1 MKRILALLLCLLLL
15 LASAQAELKRNSRGD
30 EVEQLQQMLTD
41 LGFLNDKIDGIFG
54 RKTEAAVKA
63 VQDYFGEKQTGIYD
77 DALDMK
83 LLDLW
88 GTVMGI
94 MEGDGLDPEE
104 LQEIYP
110 ASCGWGGDEGEGAH
124 YCWRH
129 LEQAYLSA
137 YTGGDAPEELER
149 LISTR
154 QRDLWLQS
162 IDDMYTEWEDS
173 LPEDDGEIASKQ
185 REIFEQALSE
195 NLAEWAQEYSELK
208 ALTQE
213 ARWLESIGVDLCF
226 DLYGAE
232 AN

>member
-1 MKRILALLLCLLLL
+1 M
-15 LASAQAELKRNSRGD
+15 N
-30 EVEQLQQMLTD
+30 ML
-41 LGFLNDKIDGIFG
+41 
-54 RKTEAAVKA
+54 EM
-63 VQDYFGEKQTGIYD
+63 E
-77 DALDMK
+77 

-88 GTVMGI
+88 GTVLGI

-110 ASCGWGGDEGEGAH
+110 AACGWGGEEGEGAH

-137 YTGGDAPEELER
+137 YTGGDAPEALER

-162 IDDMYTEWEDS
+162 IDDMYTEWEDMLS
-173 LPEDDGEIASKQ
+173 DDDGETASEQ

-195 NLAEWAQEYSELK
+195 NRAEWAQEYSELK

-213 ARWLESIGVDLCF
+213 ARWLESIGMDLCF

>member
-94 MEGDGLDPEE
+94 MDPAVGAVMKEKVCTT
-104 LQEIYP
+104 
-110 ASCGWGGDEGEGAH
+110 AGGT
-124 YCWRH
+124 WNKPTF
-129 LEQAYLSA
+129 LLIQAGMHRKSSS
-137 YTGGDAPEELER
+137 D
-149 LISTR
+149 
-154 QRDLWLQS
+154 
-162 IDDMYTEWEDS
+162 
-173 LPEDDGEIASKQ
+173 
-185 REIFEQALSE
+185 
-195 NLAEWAQEYSELK
+195 
-208 ALTQE
+208 
-213 ARWLESIGVDLCF
+213 
-226 DLYGAE
+226 
-232 AN
+232 

>member
-1 MKRILALLLCLLLL
+1 MKRILVLLLCLVLIA
-15 LASAQAELKRNSRGD
+15 ASAQAGLKRNSRGD
-30 EVEQLQQMLTD
+30 DVKQLQQMLTD

-63 VQDYFGEKQTGIYD
+63 LQDYFGEKQTGVCGD
-77 DALDMK
+77 DLEME

-88 GTVMGI
+88 GTEMGI

-110 ASCGWGGDEGEGAH
+110 ESCSWGGDEGEGVH
-124 YCWRH
+124 FCWRH
-129 LEQAYLSA
+129 LEQMYLSP
-137 YTGGDAPEELER
+137 YTGGAAPEALER

-162 IDDMYTEWEDS
+162 IDDMFIEWEDMV
-173 LPEDDGEIASKQ
+173 PEDEWETVNEQ
-185 REIFEQALSE
+185 REIFEQALEE
-195 NLAEWAQEYSELK
+195 NRTEWAKDYSELK

-213 ARWLESIGVDLCF
+213 ARWLESIGVDMCF

>member
-94 MEGDGLDPEE
+94 MD
-104 LQEIYP
+104 
-110 ASCGWGGDEGEGAH
+110 

-173 LPEDDGEIASKQ
+173 LPGDDGEIASKQ

-195 NLAEWAQEYSELK
+195 NRAEWAQEYSELK